1 MRLCLPVRSRFSE
14 PHIKAVVG
22 TAKRVVVHSLSIVTT
37 KAAVYCS
44 YLQCWPSTSLGHI
57 PKLSL
62 LPWQP
67 IWLRLWSTD
76 ATQGGL
82 INLQMAAQTLELQ
95 DMSNKLDFPSVN
107 KARNGGISML
117 HWASSWQPNL
127 PRHCQPWATTVT
139 LRAELHTPPLTAKN
153 PGNFASFASM
163 PSGVHLSKY
172 ACHHVP
178 GHSSPV
184 TVPPL
189 WPHPPMLI

>member
-1 MRLCLPVRSRFSE
+1 MLL
-14 PHIKAVVG
+14 
-22 TAKRVVVHSLSIVTT
+22 
-37 KAAVYCS
+37 CS
-44 YLQCWPSTSLGHI
+44 YLQRWPSASRGHI
-57 PKLSL
+57 LKLSL
-62 LPWQP
+62 LLWRP
-67 IWLRLWSTD
+67 IWLRLWSRN

-95 DMSNKLDFPSVN
+95 DISNKSDFPSVN
-107 KARNGGISML
+107 KVYNGGISML
-117 HWASSWQPNL
+117 HWASAWQPNL

-163 PSGVHLSKY
+163 PSGVHLCKY

-189 WPHPPMLI
+189 WPHPSMLI